1 VVFVVIADQA
11 GRRRSA
17 RRSVPVGRQ
26 LLIARPVRLLAGA
39 LGIGLALMM
48 VLVLDGLWTGVRER
62 VTTFEDHSGAQ
73 LAVVAAGTQSL
84 FAEPSVL
91 PSSVVDQVAAV
102 RGVSRV
108 SGVRTTYSILELH
121 AGKAAVALVG
131 FTPGGLGAPWEL
143 TAGRP
148 PRDGEVVVDS
158 LFADKHGLEVGSRLP
173 VLGDDLP
180 IVGLTGGTA
189 MFMTPLVF
197 TTDATLTGLLRAP
210 GTTGAVL
217 VATPDPGG
225 VADRLRTAGYSVRT
239 VADLREASLA
249 MATRIYGGPVQLMVG
264 VAFAAGVLIVAL
276 VAYTL
281 VAEHRRDFGVL
292 KALGA
297 TPGRL
302 RRLALMQTMSLTAL
316 GAGAAVVLL
325 LVARVVIGAWR
336 PEFPVSVTGGSLT
349 RAALAAVGMAA
360 LAAWVPARQVTQLD
374 AAAAFRSQ
382 T

>member
-1 VVFVVIADQA
+1 MVIVVIARQTV
-11 GRRRSA
+11 GRRPA
-17 RRSVPVGRQ
+17 RRSVQVGRQ
-26 LLIARPVRLLAGA
+26 LLIARPVRAVAGA

-48 VLVLDGLWTGVRER
+48 ILLLDGLWTGVRER

-73 LAVVAAGTQSL
+73 LAVVDAGTQSL

-121 AGKAAVALVG
+121 AGKVAVALVG
-131 FTPGGLGAPWEL
+131 FTPGGLGGPWEL
-143 TAGRP
+143 TAGRL
-148 PRDGEVVVDS
+148 PRDGEVAVDS
-158 LFADKHGLEVGSRLP
+158 LFADKHGLVLGDLLP

-239 VADLREASLA
+239 VADLRDASLQV
-249 MATRIYGGPVQLMVG
+249 ATRIYGGPVRLMVG

-360 LAAWVPARQVTQLD
+360 LAAWVPARHVTHLD

>member
-1 VVFVVIADQA
+1 MVIVVIAGQSV
-11 GRRRSA
+11 GRRPA
-17 RRSVPVGRQ
+17 RRSVQVGRQ
-26 LLIARPVRLLAGA
+26 LLITRPVRAAAGA

-48 VLVLDGLWTGVRER
+48 ILVLDGLWTGVRER

-73 LAVVAAGTQSL
+73 LAVVDAGTQSL

-121 AGKAAVALVG
+121 TGKAAVALVG
-131 FTPGGLGAPWEL
+131 FTPGGLGGPWEL
-143 TAGRP
+143 TAGRL
-148 PRDGEVVVDS
+148 PRDGEVAVDS
-158 LFADKHGLEVGSRLP
+158 LFADKHGLVLGGLLP

-225 VADRLRTAGYSVRT
+225 VADRLRAAGYSVRT
-239 VADLREASLA
+239 VADLRDASLQ
-249 MATRIYGGPVQLMVG
+249 MATRIYGGPVRLMVG

-360 LAAWVPARQVTQLD
+360 LAAWVPARQVTHLD

>member
-1 VVFVVIADQA
+1 MITDWASA
-11 GRRRSA
+11 GRRPA
-17 RRSVPVGRQ
+17 RRSVGVGRR
-26 LLIARPVRLLAGA
+26 LLIARPVRAVAGA
-39 LGIGLALMM
+39 LGIGLALLMI
-48 VLVLDGLWTGVRER
+48 LVLDGLWAGMRER

-73 LAVVAAGTQSL
+73 LAVVDAGTQSL

-91 PSSVVDQVAAV
+91 PFSVVDEVAAV
-102 RGVSRV
+102 RGVSKV

-121 AGKAAVALVG
+121 GGKAAVALVG
-131 FTPGGLGAPWEL
+131 FTPGGLASPWEL
-143 TAGRP
+143 TSGRLP
-148 PRDGEVVVDS
+148 GEGEVVVDS
-158 LFADKHGLEVGSRLP
+158 LFADKHGLVVGSRLP
-173 VLGDDLP
+173 VLGGELP
-180 IVGLTGGTA
+180 IVGLTAGTA

-197 TTDATLTGLLRAP
+197 TTEATLTGLLRAP

-217 VATPDPGG
+217 VATRDPIG
-225 VADRLRTAGYSVRT
+225 VADRLRTAGYNVRT
-239 VADLREASLA
+239 VADLREGSLA
-249 MATRIYGGPVQLMVG
+249 MATRIYGGPVRLMIG

-281 VAEHRRDFGVL
+281 VAEHRRDFGLL

-316 GAGAAVVLL
+316 GAGVAVVLL

-336 PEFPVSVTGGSLT
+336 PELPVSVTGGSLV

-360 LAAWVPARQVTQLD
+360 LAAWVPARHVTHLD

-382 T
+382 P